1 MYNSSNIANEIR
13 FLANKN
19 GIKINKMLLD
29 IGLGRNT
36 MSHLDNGSM
45 LKADTLAKIAD
56 YLGVSVD
63 YLLGRTTEMNVALTE
78 EEINLLETYKQ
89 SPSPKLVLEINKMM
103 KHKSPKQLEAIATI
117 LEQD

>member
-13 FLANKN
+13 SLANKN

-63 YLLGRTTEMNVALTE
+63 YLLGRTE
-78 EEINLLETYKQ
+78 EEINL
-89 SPSPKLVLEINKMM
+89 
-103 KHKSPKQLEAIATI
+103 
-117 LEQD
+117 